1 MADRTHFYP
10 EHKECDLKC
19 QWYDKESDALF
30 FCQHFEITDMLPIGD
45 GHIIPHV
52 NGYCMNNYYYKDSI
66 LNDKGEN
73 T

>member
-1 MADRTHFYP
+1 MAERTHFYP

-52 NGYCMNNYYYKDSI
+52 NGYCMDNYYYQDSI
-66 LNDKGEN
+66 LNKEIN

>member
-1 MADRTHFYP
+1 MAERTHFYP
-10 EHKECDLKC
+10 EHKECNLKC

-52 NGYCMNNYYYKDSI
+52 NGYCMNNYYYQDSI
-66 LNDKGEN
+66 LNKEIKL
-73 T
+73 